1 MEKVLI
7 NAVPV
12 LVQVDTGSNLSI
24 INKETAKQ
32 IWNIK
37 PEPAGQVKLYN
48 LGTVQT
54 HPFYYAQVEQAKAL
68 QRIAKIVIVE
78 NIPINI
84 IGKVREK

>member
-7 NAVPV
+7 NTVPV

-48 LGTVQT
+48 LGTAQT
-54 HPFYYAQVEQAKAL
+54 HPFYYARVKQAKAL
-68 QRIAKIVIVE
+68 PIITTIIIVE
-78 NIPINI
+78 STPINI
-84 IGKVREK
+84 IGIVR

>member
-7 NAVPV
+7 NTVPV

-24 INKETAKQ
+24 INKETVKQ
-32 IWNIK
+32 IWKIK

-54 HPFYYAQVEQAKAL
+54 HPFYYAQVKQAKAL
-68 QRIAKIVIVE
+68 QRIATIVIVE

>member
-12 LVQVDTGSNLSI
+12 LVQMDTGSNLSI

-48 LGTVQT
+48 LESVQT
-54 HPFYYAQVEQAKAL
+54 HPFYYAQVKQAKAL
-68 QRIAKIVIVE
+68 QRIATIVIVE
-78 NIPINI
+78 SIPINI
-84 IGKVREK
+84 IGKVR

>member
-1 MEKVLI
+1 MI

-12 LVQVDTGSNLSI
+12 LVQVDRGSNLSI
-24 INKETAKQ
+24 INKETAEQ
-32 IWNIK
+32 IWDTK

-48 LGTVQT
+48 FKSVQT
-54 HPFYYAQVEQAKAL
+54 QPFYYAQVKQAKAL
-68 QRIAKIVIVE
+68 QRIATIVIVE